1 MLGAQEQ
8 LGELLGQRFAGG
20 RTPDTF
26 REEHV
31 VWGGGNA
38 RKVMASDGAAVEKS
52 LQQEIKLES

>member
-1 MLGAQEQ
+1 MPRAQEQ
-8 LGELLGQRFAGG
+8 LGELLGQRFPGG

-38 RKVMASDGAAVEKS
+38 WKVTVTDGAVVEHS
-52 LQQEIKLES
+52 L